1 MSGDNMKKILVRVM
15 SAVIIIIFLSPV
27 VYTITHSFMDTDQL
41 QNDEISIVPEIF
53 NIQQYYELSTGRSEY
68 FKLYLNSILITAS
81 IITGQLIISIGA
93 AYYFAVSKSRFSN
106 ILFLLYIFLMLL
118 PLQITLIPNVFLYNG
133 IERYMNIKLFDTHL
147 AIILPG
153 IFSTI
158 GVFFLKQFFDAIPG
172 HYFEMAEIDGASNFK
187 ILTKIVVPYSKN
199 AIIALC
205 LLNFIENW
213 NLIEQALIFINTMS
227 KIPVSIYL
235 NTLYA
240 NYMEI
245 FYAGS
250 MLFMFPV
257 IYAFTKIKDN
267 VRLLILNNK
276 EGEK

>member
-1 MSGDNMKKILVRVM
+1 MKRILIKALSVL
-15 SAVIIIIFLSPV
+15 IITIFLSPV
-27 VYTITHSFMDTDQL
+27 VYTITHSFMDKYQL
-41 QNDEISIVPEIF
+41 DSTEISIVPEVF
-53 NIQQYYELSTGRSEY
+53 NIQQYYELSVGRSEF
-68 FKLYLNSILITAS
+68 FKLYINSIIITIS
-81 IITGQLIISIGA
+81 IIIGQLIISIGA
-93 AYYFAVSKSRFSN
+93 AYFFAMSKDKLSE

-133 IERYMNIKLFDTHL
+133 IERYLNVTLFDTHF

-158 GVFFLKQFFDAIPG
+158 GVFFLKQFFEAIPEN
-172 HYFEMAEIDGASNFK
+172 YFEMAKIDGASNFE
-187 ILTKIVVPYSKN
+187 ILTRIVVPYSKN

-240 NYMEI
+240 NYKEI

-250 MLFMFPV
+250 VLFMFPV
-257 IYAFTKIKDN
+257 IYVFTKIKDN
-267 VRLLILNNK
+267 IKLMVLNNK
-276 EGEK
+276 EGE

>member
-1 MSGDNMKKILVRVM
+1 
-15 SAVIIIIFLSPV
+15 
-27 VYTITHSFMDTDQL
+27 MDKYQL
-41 QNDEISIVPEIF
+41 ESNEISVVPEVF
-53 NIQQYYELSTGRSEY
+53 NIQQYYKLSVEKSEF
-68 FKLYLNSILITAS
+68 FKLYLNSIVITVS
-81 IITGQLIISIGA
+81 IIIGQLIISIGA
-93 AYYFAVSKSRFSN
+93 AYYFAMSKSRLSE

-133 IERYMNIKLFDTHL
+133 IERYFRLKLFDTHF

-153 IFSTI
+153 VFSTV
-158 GVFFLKQFFDAIPG
+158 GVFFLKQFFEAIPEN
-172 HYFEMAEIDGASNFK
+172 YFEMAKIDGANSFE
-187 ILTKIVVPYSKN
+187 ILTRVIVPYSKN

-240 NYMEI
+240 NYKDI

-250 MLFMFPV
+250 VLFMFPV
-257 IYAFTKIKDN
+257 IYVFTKIQDN
-267 VRLLILNNK
+267 IRLMVLNSK
-276 EGEK
+276 EGE